1 MKWCQSDWGSWGVLR
16 RCLCSAAGSWCRI
29 VARESCS
36 PPQILPS
43 WGAAPLGAPLCQ
55 PQHKKLPRE
64 MEGARCSLHELLLQ
78 RGCWSAS
85 LAAQD
90 FPAGPP
96 RTCRCFHVIEYLKH
110 TRKAN
115 KINSNQACSAKQQI
129 HSPLLLLSPLLT
141 KFSSWPGCC
150 LFYFAMFKA
159 FKVPRRPRG

>member
-1 MKWCQSDWGSWGVLR
+1 M
-16 RCLCSAAGSWCRI
+16 LCCGFLVQNCGKGKLQPTPN
-29 VARESCS
+29 
-36 PPQILPS
+36 PPQLGGCTPRSTPLP
-43 WGAAPLGAPLCQ
+43 APAQ
-55 PQHKKLPRE
+55 KAPRE

-159 FKVPRRPRG
+159 FKVPRRPQG